1 MEEVN
6 EEVNEVNEVIEERV
20 NENVVNNNEEF
31 TNSLQKP
38 KKPRTEKQI
47 EALKKAQIKRKENFE
62 KRKKEKQTT
71 QEFITNHEN
80 ELKEK
85 ALQNTKP
92 KPKKK
97 TTKVI
102 YQEPSDSES
111 SEEEIIYI
119 KPKKKVKKK
128 KKKVVIQQ
136 SSSESESS
144 SEEEESGGANFIYEQ
159 ATPKPR
165 RALKYSDVF
174 RFS

>member
-85 ALQNTKP
+85 ALQNTSNLS
-92 KPKKK
+92 
-97 TTKVI
+97 TT
-102 YQEPSDSES
+102 Y
-111 SEEEIIYI
+111 
-119 KPKKKVKKK
+119 
-128 KKKVVIQQ
+128 
-136 SSSESESS
+136 
-144 SEEEESGGANFIYEQ
+144 
-159 ATPKPR
+159 R
-165 RALKYSDVF
+165 
-174 RFS
+174 

>member
-1 MEEVN
+1 MEDIN
-6 EEVNEVNEVIEERV
+6 EEVNEVNEVIEE
-20 NENVVNNNEEF
+20 NIVNNNEEF

-62 KRKKEKQTT
+62 KRKKEKETAK
-71 QEFITNHEN
+71 EFITNNEN
-80 ELKEK
+80 ELKQK
-85 ALQNTKP
+85 ALDKP

-97 TTKVI
+97 PTKVI
-102 YQEPSDSES
+102 YQQPSDSES

-119 KPKKKVKKK
+119 KPKKKPKKK
-128 KKKVVIQQ
+128 KKKVVIQE

-144 SEEEESGGANFIYEQ
+144 SSEEESGGANFIYEP
-159 ATPKPR
+159 APTPKPR
-165 RALKYSDVF
+165 RALRYSDVF